1 MSDHAIDDLV
11 REATRLRYSRR
22 GILKRA
28 SALGLAAPAAAAV
41 LARTGAPAAASRRQG
56 PTTLTWFASRDTSGF
71 IPTLVDAF
79 NAQDPNLQISYQEQ
93 GATTVDLRDKFSTVA
108 GAQDASVDLIS
119 VDVPYVPEFAA
130 AGWTMPLDEFF
141 PAGEREGF
149 YPSAIE
155 GATYDAGEGAQ
166 LYAVP
171 WYNNGPGLFYRKDLL
186 DGAGLAPPKT
196 YDELQRIAT
205 QLQTPEIAGFVF
217 QASQTEGGAI
227 SFLETLWGHGGDV
240 LDAEGNVVLGDGP
253 GVEALQRLIDY
264 VYTAKISPE
273 STLALATAADAQNVF
288 VEGKAVFLRM
298 WMTATSAMDADT
310 AAVKGL
316 WDVTTLP
323 SKDGTQ
329 PGPGC
334 LGTWNLGIS
343 AFSEQ
348 AEPAAEAIRFFTAAE
363 QQTQLY
369 LGNGSLPA
377 RPAVF
382 DAPEVTA
389 KYPYVAQLR
398 TTFESLKPRPVTPY
412 YNTIS
417 ADVLRPNFGAAMARD
432 KEPQQAIDDMVS
444 GIEGVLAG

>member
-1 MSDHAIDDLV
+1 MSDERIDDLV

-28 SALGLAAPAAAAV
+28 SALGLAAPAVAAV
-41 LARTGAPAAASRRQG
+41 LAQTGTPAAAARRRAQ
-56 PTTLTWFASRDTSGF
+56 PVTLTWFASRDTTGYT
-71 IPTLVDAF
+71 PTQVEAF
-79 NAQDPNLQISYQEQ
+79 NAQNPNIQISYQEQ
-93 GATTVDLRDKFSTVA
+93 GATTVDLRDKFATVA

-130 AGWTMPLDEFF
+130 AGWTLPLGDLF
-141 PAGEREGF
+141 PPAERGTF
-149 YPSAIE
+149 YPSAVA
-155 GATYDAGEGAQ
+155 GATYDEEFSS
-166 LYAVP
+166 VP

-186 DGAGLAPPKT
+186 DAAGLQPPKT
-196 YDELQRIAT
+196 YDELQQVAT
-205 QLQTPEIAGFVF
+205 QLQTPEMVGFVF

-273 STLALATAADAQNVF
+273 ATLTMATAADAQNVF
-288 VEGKAVFLRM
+288 VEGRAVFLRM
-298 WMTATSAMDADT
+298 WMTATSAMDAGT
-310 AAVKGL
+310 AAVKGK

-323 SKDGTQ
+323 SQDGQQ

-343 AFSEQ
+343 AFSEK
-348 AEPAAEAIRFFTAAE
+348 AEAAAEAIRYFTSVE
-363 QQTQLY
+363 QQTQRY

-377 RPAVF
+377 SPAVF

-389 KYPYVAQLR
+389 RYPYVTQLR
-398 TTFESLKPRPVTPY
+398 TAFEALKPRPVTPF
-412 YNTIS
+412 YNQLS
-417 ADVLRPNFGAAMARD
+417 ADVIRPNFGAAMTRD
-432 KEPQQAIDDMVS
+432 KEPAQAIDDMVS
-444 GIEGVLAG
+444 GIESVLAQ